1 MFWSA
6 SLSHVKKVVKNDV
19 IMTSLAYYG
28 VKNVLFDHL
37 DRYKIVNNDPIDEKI
52 GGEADLI
59 KISEIRSEQN
69 SDLHDAGELSN
80 AVSLDRFGQKMVSKD
95 QATAKEP

>member
-1 MFWSA
+1 M
-6 SLSHVKKVVKNDV
+6 KDN
-19 IMTSLAYYG
+19 
-28 VKNVLFDHL
+28 
-37 DRYKIVNNDPIDEKI
+37 PIDEKI

-59 KISEIRSEQN
+59 KFSEIRSEQN

-80 AVSLDRFGQKMVSKD
+80 TVCLDRFVQKMVSKD